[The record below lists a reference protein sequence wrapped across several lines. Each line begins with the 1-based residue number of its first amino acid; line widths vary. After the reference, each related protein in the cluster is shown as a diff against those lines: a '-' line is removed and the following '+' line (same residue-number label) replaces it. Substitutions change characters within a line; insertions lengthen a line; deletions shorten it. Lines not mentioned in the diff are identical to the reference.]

1 MKNPGAVAIHRA
13 DYRAPA
19 FWIDR
24 VDLQFDLDATNTRV
38 TSTLALRRNLQP
50 GASDTLVLNG
60 DSLMLESILH
70 NGHALTVADYRLDSD
85 RIVINASAFSYAG
98 DASTLVIVTR
108 FNPSANLALEGL
120 YVTNGT
126 FCSQCEAEGFRRIT
140 YFPDRPDVLAEYRVT
155 IRADKAQFPVLLSNG
170 NLVTEAD
177 LSDGRHEAVWHD
189 PHKKPSY
196 LFALVAG
203 KIDKL
208 VDHFVTASGRNVLL
222 EIYSTSSNLPRCAW
236 AMDCLK
242 AAMRWDE
249 AAYGREYDLDRFM
262 IYAADDFNMGAMENK
277 GLNIF
282 NSRYLLADKDTATD
296 ADFQVVD
303 AIVAHEYFHNWSGN
317 RVTCRDWFQ
326 LSLKEGF
333 TVFREQQYSAFRGSP
348 AVVRIEETAF
358 MQSRQFAQDAG
369 PMAHPIR
376 PDEYEAI
383 DNFYTV
389 TVYEKGAE
397 VIRMLHTLLGAEAY
411 RKGTDLYF
419 LRHDGTAATCDD
431 FVKAMEDASGAD
443 LTQFKRWYSQ
453 AGTPTINLSDAFD
466 VAAKRYTLTVEQSVP
481 ATPGQPS
488 KLPMVIPLSVAL
500 VQSDGAVS
508 HSQVLGVT
516 EARQEFQFDDIAVKP
531 VPSLLRG
538 FSAPVKVSFA
548 YSDDELAM
556 LVAKDSDGVVR
567 WQALRELF
575 FRAFNG
581 AKRAE
586 PSLSP
591 SASALHTAINAL
603 LADHQTDPAL
613 IAQMLTFPSHAEL
626 ADREAVIDA
635 LAIADARDAVMMG
648 LATANFAAMIGRYEV
663 ERSVLAAP
671 RSEPAD
677 ALSAHAEA
685 RSASADTPY
694 SMQAEAV
701 AHRSLANTLLALINV
716 TGGEAGQALALIA
729 WTDADNLTDVM
740 GAMFALRDQP
750 CASRDTMYAAF
761 HDAWLNDL
769 SMLNRW
775 FQMEACANRA
785 DGAALARVRELLT
798 HPKFDGKNPNR
809 VRAVVHAFAD
819 QNWRGFHAPDGAGY
833 AFVAEQ
839 ILRYDAQNPSLAA
852 RFCDPFLR
860 WHKCAEPQRGLQ
872 KTQLE
877 KLVAH
882 VALSPNVGE
891 LIEKALKAGTPAP

>member
-24 VDLQFDLDATNTRV
+24 VDLQFDLDVTNTRV
-38 TSTLALRRNLQP
+38 TSTLALRRNSQP
-50 GASDTLVLNG
+50 GASDTLILNG
-60 DSLMLESILH
+60 DGLTLESILH
-70 NGHALTVADYRLDSD
+70 NGHALTVADYRLDSN
-85 RIVINASAFSYAG
+85 RIVINASAFAYAG
-98 DASTLVIVTR
+98 DSSTLSIVTR

-126 FCSQCEAEGFRRIT
+126 FCTQCEAEGFRRIT
-140 YFPDRPDVLAEYRVT
+140 YFPDRPDVLSEYRVT

-177 LSDGRHEAVWHD
+177 LADGRHEAVWHD

-208 VDHFVTASGRNVLL
+208 ADHFVTESGRNVLL
-222 EIYSTSSNLPRCAW
+222 EIYSTTANLPRCFW

-249 AAYGREYDLDRFM
+249 EAYGREYDLDRFM

-282 NSRYLLADKDTATD
+282 NSRFLLADKDTATD
-296 ADFQVVD
+296 IDFQVVD

-397 VIRMLHTLLGAEAY
+397 VIRMLHTLLGAETY

-419 LRHDGTAATCDD
+419 SRHDGTAATCDD
-431 FVKAMEDASGAD
+431 FVTAMEDASGAD

-453 AGTPTINLSDAFD
+453 AGTPTINVTDAFD
-466 VAAKRYTLTVEQSVP
+466 ATAKRYTLTVEQTVP
-481 ATPGQPS
+481 ATPGELN
-488 KLPMVIPLSVAL
+488 KLPTVIPLSMAL
-500 VQSDGAVS
+500 VQRDGKVS
-508 HSQVLGVT
+508 HAQVLSVT
-516 EARQEFQFDDIAVKP
+516 EARQEFHFDGVGDKP

-548 YSDDELAM
+548 YTDDELAM

-575 FRAFNG
+575 FRAFDSE
-581 AKRAE
+581 KRGE
-586 PSLSP
+586 P
-591 SASALHTAINAL
+591 SASGLHQAISAL
-603 LADHQTDPAL
+603 LADQQTDPAL
-613 IAQMLTFPSHAEL
+613 IAQMLALPGHAEI
-626 ADREAVIDA
+626 ADRESVIDA
-635 LAIADARDAVMMG
+635 TAIADARDAVMLS
-648 LATANFAAMIGRYEV
+648 LATANFAAMIGRYGV
-663 ERSVLAAP
+663 ERSAL
-671 RSEPAD
+671 AD
-677 ALSAHAEA
+677 APYAMHA
-685 RSASADTPY
+685 D
-694 SMQAEAV
+694 AV

-716 TGGEAGQALALIA
+716 TGSEAGQALALIA

-740 GAMFALRDQP
+740 GAIAALRDLP
-750 CASRDTMYAAF
+750 CVARDTMYATF
-761 HDAWLNDL
+761 HDRWLSDL

-775 FQMEACANRA
+775 FQMEACANRP

-809 VRAVVHAFAD
+809 VRAVVHAFGD
-819 QNWRGFHAPDGAGY
+819 QNWRGFHAADGAGY
-833 AFVAEQ
+833 AFVAQQ
-839 ILRYDAQNPSLAA
+839 ILHYDAQNPSLAA

-860 WHKCAEPQRGLQ
+860 WHKCTEPQRSLQ
-872 KTQLE
+872 KAQLE
-877 KLVAH
+877 MLVAQA
-882 VALSPNVGE
+882 ALSPNVRE
-891 LIEKALKAGTPAP
+891 LIEKALRAGGPPA

>member
-1 MKNPGAVAIHRA
+1 MKNPGAVAIHRG

-24 VDLQFDLDATNTRV
+24 VDLQFDLDAASTRV
-38 TSTLALRRNLQP
+38 VSALVLRRNKEP

-60 DSLMLESILH
+60 DGLTLESIVH
-70 NGHALTVADYRLDSD
+70 NGHALTVADYRLESD
-85 RIVINASAFSYAG
+85 RIVINASAFAYAG
-98 DASTLVIVTR
+98 DASTLNIVTR

-126 FCSQCEAEGFRRIT
+126 FCTQCEAEGFRRIT
-140 YFPDRPDVLAEYRVT
+140 YFPDRPDVLSEYRVT

-177 LSDGRHEAVWHD
+177 LGDGRHEAVWHD

-222 EIYSTSSNLPRCAW
+222 EIYSTTANLPRCTW
-236 AMDCLK
+236 AMESLK

-249 AAYGREYDLDRFM
+249 DAYGREYDLDRFM

-282 NSRYLLADKDTATD
+282 NSRFLLADKDTATD
-296 ADFQVVD
+296 VDFQVVD

-358 MQSRQFAQDAG
+358 MLSRQFAQDAG

-397 VIRMLHTLLGAEAY
+397 VIRMLYTLLGAEKY

-419 LRHDGTAATCDD
+419 ARHDGTAATCDD
-431 FVKAMEDASGAD
+431 FVKAIEDASGAE
-443 LTQFKRWYSQ
+443 LTQFKLWYSQ
-453 AGTPTINLSDAFD
+453 AGTPTINVSDAFD
-466 VAAKRYTLTVEQSVP
+466 AAAKRYTLTVEQILP

-488 KLPMVIPLSVAL
+488 KFPTVIPLSMAL
-500 VQSDGAVS
+500 VHSDGAVS
-508 HSQVLGVT
+508 HAQVLSIT
-516 EARQEFQFDDIAVKP
+516 EARQTFQFEGVESKP

-548 YSDDELAM
+548 YTDAELAM

-575 FRAFNG
+575 FRAFDS
-581 AKRAE
+581 AKRGE
-586 PSLSP
+586 P
-591 SASALHTAINAL
+591 SASALHQTINAL
-603 LADHQTDPAL
+603 LADHTTDPAL
-613 IAQMLTFPSHAEL
+613 IAQMLTLPSHAEL
-626 ADREAVIDA
+626 ADRESVIDA
-635 LAIADARDAVMMG
+635 LAIADARDAVMISI
-648 LATANFAAMIGRYEV
+648 ATLSFAAMIGRYGV
-663 ERSVLAAP
+663 ERSALAAP
-671 RSEPAD
+671 RSAHAD
-677 ALSAHAEA
+677 A
-685 RSASADTPY
+685 PY
-694 SMQAEAV
+694 SMHADAV

-716 TGGEAGQALALIA
+716 AGTEAGQALALIA
-729 WTDADNLTDVM
+729 WTDADNLTDVVGTM
-740 GAMFALRDQP
+740 AALRDQP
-750 CASRDTMYAAF
+750 CASRDTIFSTF
-761 HDAWLNDL
+761 HDRWLNDL

-775 FQMEACANRA
+775 FQLEACANRPQ
-785 DGAALARVRELLT
+785 GEALARVRELLV

-809 VRAVVHAFAD
+809 VRAVVYAFGD
-819 QNWRGFHAPDGAGY
+819 QNWRGFHAADGAGY

-852 RFCDPFLR
+852 RFCDPLLR

-882 VALSPNVGE
+882 GTLSPNVRE
-891 LIEKALKAGTPAP
+891 LIEKALKAGTSAL

>member
-1 MKNPGAVAIHRA
+1 MKNPNAVAIHRA

-24 VDLQFDLDATNTRV
+24 VDLQFDLDATNTCV
-38 TSTLALRRNLQP
+38 SSTLALRRNTQP

-60 DSLMLESILH
+60 DGLTLESITH
-70 NGHALTVADYRLDSD
+70 NGHALTVADYRLESD
-85 RIVINASAFSYAG
+85 RIVINASALVYAG
-98 DASTLVIVTR
+98 AASTLSIVTR

-126 FCSQCEAEGFRRIT
+126 FCTQCEAEGFRRIT
-140 YFPDRPDVLAEYRVT
+140 YFPDRPDVLSEYRVT
-155 IRADKAQFPVLLSNG
+155 IRANKAQFPVLLSNG
-170 NLVTEAD
+170 NLVTQAD
-177 LSDGRHEAVWHD
+177 LADGRHESVWHD

-203 KIDKL
+203 RIDKL
-208 VDHFVTASGRNVLL
+208 TDHFVTASGRTVLL
-222 EIYSTSSNLPRCAW
+222 EIYSTTANLPRCTW
-236 AMDCLK
+236 AMECLK

-249 AAYGREYDLDRFM
+249 EAYGREYDLDRFM

-282 NSRYLLADKDTATD
+282 NSRFLLADKDTATD
-296 ADFQVVD
+296 VDFQVVD

-326 LSLKEGF
+326 ISLKEGF

-369 PMAHPIR
+369 PMAHAIR

-397 VIRMLHTLLGAEAY
+397 VIRMLHTLLGADKY

-419 LRHDGTAATCDD
+419 SRHDGTAATCDD
-431 FVKAMEDASGAD
+431 FVSAMEDASGAD

-453 AGTPTINLSDAFD
+453 AGTPTINVSDAFD
-466 VAAKRYTLTVEQSVP
+466 ATARRYTLTVEQTVP

-488 KLPMVIPLSVAL
+488 KRPAVIPLSMAL

-508 HSQVLGVT
+508 HAHVLRVT
-516 EARQEFQFDDIAVKP
+516 EARQDFHFDDIAVKP
-531 VPSLLRG
+531 IPSLLRG

-548 YSDDELAM
+548 YTDAELAM

-567 WQALRELF
+567 WQALRELY
-575 FRAFNG
+575 FRAFDG
-581 AKRAE
+581 AKHGE
-586 PSLSP
+586 PS
-591 SASALHTAINAL
+591 ALTLHQAINGL
-603 LADHQTDPAL
+603 LTDHETDPAL
-613 IAQMLTFPSHAEL
+613 VAQMLTLPSHAEL
-626 ADREAVIDA
+626 ADREALIDA
-635 LAIADARDAVMMG
+635 LAIADARDAVMLG
-648 LATANFAAMIGRYEV
+648 LATENFAAMIGRYGV
-663 ERSVLAAP
+663 ERTAL
-671 RSEPAD
+671 AD
-677 ALSAHAEA
+677 A
-685 RSASADTPY
+685 PY
-694 SMQAEAV
+694 SMHPDAV
-701 AHRSLANTLLALINV
+701 AHRSLANTLLGLINV
-716 TGGEAGQALALIA
+716 TGNEAGRALALIA

-740 GAMFALRDQP
+740 GAMSALRDNP
-750 CASRDTMYAAF
+750 CASRDTMYTAF
-761 HDAWLNDL
+761 HDRWTGDL

-775 FQMEACANRA
+775 FQMEACANRPE
-785 DGAALARVRELLT
+785 GAALGRVRELLA

-809 VRAVVHAFAD
+809 VRAVVHAFGD
-819 QNWRGFHAPDGAGY
+819 QNWRGFHAADGAGY
-833 AFVAEQ
+833 AFVAGQ
-839 ILRYDAQNPSLAA
+839 ILHYDAQNPSLAA

-860 WHKCAEPQRGLQ
+860 WHRCAEPQRGLQ
-872 KTQLE
+872 KAQLE
-877 KLVAH
+877 MLVTHA
-882 VALSPNVGE
+882 ALSPNVHE
-891 LIEKALKAGTPAP
+891 LIEKALNAGAPTP

>member
-1 MKNPGAVAIHRA
+1 MQNPSAVAIHRA
-13 DYRAPA
+13 DYRPPA

-24 VDLQFDLDATNTRV
+24 VDLQFDLDATSTRV
-38 TSTLALRRNLQP
+38 TSTLALRRNREP

-60 DSLMLESILH
+60 DGLTLESMVH
-70 NGHALTVADYRLDSD
+70 NGHALTVADYRLESD
-85 RIVINASAFSYAG
+85 RIVINASALAYAG
-98 DASTLVIVTR
+98 DASTLNIVTR

-120 YVTNGT
+120 YVTNDT
-126 FCSQCEAEGFRRIT
+126 FCTQCEAEGFRRIT
-140 YFPDRPDVLAEYRVT
+140 YFPDRPDVLSVYRVT
-155 IRADKAQFPVLLSNG
+155 IRAEKAQFPVLLSNG
-170 NLVTEAD
+170 NLVTEAN
-177 LSDGRHEAVWHD
+177 LGDGRHEAVWHD

-208 VDHFVTASGRNVLL
+208 VDYFVTASGRNVLL
-222 EIYSTSSNLPRCAW
+222 EIYSTTANLPRCTW
-236 AMDCLK
+236 AMSCLK

-249 AAYGREYDLDRFM
+249 GAYGREYDLDRFM

-282 NSRYLLADKDTATD
+282 NSRFLLADKDTATD
-296 ADFQVVD
+296 VDFQVVD

-326 LSLKEGF
+326 ISLKEGF

-419 LRHDGTAATCDD
+419 SRHDGTAATCDD
-431 FVKAMEDASGAD
+431 FIAAMEDASGAD

-453 AGTPTINLSDAFD
+453 AGTPTISVTDAFD
-466 VAAKRYTLTVEQSVP
+466 AAAKRYTLTVEQTVP

-488 KLPMVIPLSVAL
+488 KEPTVIPLSMAL
-500 VQSDGAVS
+500 VQQDGAVS
-508 HSQVLGVT
+508 RAQVLSIT
-516 EARQEFQFDDIAVKP
+516 EARQAFHFDDVAVKP

-548 YSDDELAM
+548 YTDDELAM

-575 FRAFNG
+575 FGAFAG
-581 AKRAE
+581 AMRGE
-586 PSLSP
+586 P
-591 SASALHTAINAL
+591 SASALRQAINSL
-603 LADHQTDPAL
+603 LTDHATDPAL
-613 IAQMLTFPSHAEL
+613 IAQMLTLPSHAEL
-626 ADREAVIDA
+626 ADREPVIDA
-635 LAIADARDAVMMG
+635 LAIADARDAVMMD
-648 LATANFAAMIGRYEV
+648 LVTANFAAMIGRYGV
-663 ERSVLAAP
+663 ERAALAD
-671 RSEPAD
+671 EPYAM
-677 ALSAHAEA
+677 HAN
-685 RSASADTPY
+685 
-694 SMQAEAV
+694 AV
-701 AHRSLANTLLALINV
+701 AHRCLANALLALINV
-716 TGGEAGQALALIA
+716 AGTEAGQALALIA

-740 GAMFALRDQP
+740 GAMAALRDQP

-761 HDAWLNDL
+761 HDRWLSDL

-775 FQMEACANRA
+775 FQMEACANRPE
-785 DGAALARVRELLT
+785 GAALARAHELLT

-809 VRAVVHAFAD
+809 VRSVVHAFGD
-819 QNWRGFHAPDGAGY
+819 QNWRGFHAADGAGY

-839 ILRYDAQNPSLAA
+839 ILRYDAQNPSLAS

-860 WHKCAEPQRGLQ
+860 WHKCAEPQRSLQ
-872 KTQLE
+872 KVQLE

-882 VALSPNVGE
+882 AALSPNVRE
-891 LIEKALKAGTPAP
+891 LIEKALKAGYPAA

>member
-1 MKNPGAVAIHRA
+1 MKNPGAVAIHRT

-24 VDLQFDLDATNTRV
+24 VDLQFDLDVVNTRV
-38 TSTLALRRNLQP
+38 SSTLSLRRNVQP

-60 DSLMLESILH
+60 DGLTLESITH
-70 NGHALTVADYRLDSD
+70 NGHALTVADFRLEPD
-85 RIVINASAFSYAG
+85 RIVISAGALAYAG
-98 DASTLVIVTR
+98 ESGTLVIVTR

-126 FCSQCEAEGFRRIT
+126 FCTQCEAEGFRRIT
-140 YFPDRPDVLAEYRVT
+140 YFPDRPDVLSVYRVA

-170 NLVTEAD
+170 NLVTSAD
-177 LSDGRHEAVWHD
+177 LGDGRHEAVWHD
-189 PHKKPSY
+189 PHRKPSY

-203 KIDKL
+203 NIDKL
-208 VDHFVTASGRNVLL
+208 TDHFVTASGRDVLL
-222 EIYSTSSNLPRCAW
+222 EIYSTTANLPRCAW
-236 AMDCLK
+236 AMTCLK

-249 AAYGREYDLDRFM
+249 EAYGREYDLDRFM

-326 LSLKEGF
+326 ISLKEGF
-333 TVFREQQYSAFRGSP
+333 TVFREQQYSASRGSP

-397 VIRMLHTLLGAEAY
+397 VIRMLHTLLGPDKY

-419 LRHDGTAATCDD
+419 SRHDGTAATCDD
-431 FVKAMEDASGAD
+431 FVAAMEEASGAD
-443 LTQFKRWYSQ
+443 LAQFKRWYSQ
-453 AGTPTINLSDAFD
+453 AGTPTISVSDKFD
-466 VAAKRYTLTVEQSVP
+466 AIQKRYTLTVEQSVP
-481 ATPGQPS
+481 ATPGQAS
-488 KLPMVIPLSVAL
+488 KQPAVIPLSMAL
-500 VQSDGAVS
+500 VQRDGDVS
-508 HSQVLGVT
+508 HAKVLCVT
-516 EARQEFQFDDIAVKP
+516 AAQQEFYFDDVAAKP

-548 YSDDELAM
+548 YADDDLAM
-556 LVAKDSDGVVR
+556 LVSKDSDGVVR

-575 FRAFNG
+575 FRSFDAAMG
-581 AKRAE
+581 GE
-586 PSLSP
+586 PVAP
-591 SASALHTAINAL
+591 TLHQTINAL

-613 IAQMLTFPSHAEL
+613 IAQMLILPSYAEL
-626 ADREAVIDA
+626 ADRESVIDP
-635 LAIADARDAVMMG
+635 LRIADARDAVMLS
-648 LATANFAAMIGRYEV
+648 LATGNFAAMIARYGV
-663 ERSVLAAP
+663 ERAALADAPYSTHAAP
-671 RSEPAD
+671 
-677 ALSAHAEA
+677 
-685 RSASADTPY
+685 
-694 SMQAEAV
+694 V
-701 AHRSLANTLLALINV
+701 AHRALANTLLALINIA
-716 TGGEAGQALALIA
+716 GNAAGQALALIA

-740 GAMFALRDQP
+740 GAMAALRDQP
-750 CASRDTMYAAF
+750 CASRDTMFGAF
-761 HDAWLNDL
+761 HDRWIEDL

-775 FQMEACANRA
+775 FQLEACANRPK
-785 DGAALARVRELLT
+785 GESLLRVRELLT
-798 HPKFDGKNPNR
+798 HRKFDGKNPNR
-809 VRAVVHAFAD
+809 VRAIVHAFGD
-819 QNWRGFHAPDGAGY
+819 QNWRGFHAADGAGY
-833 AFVAEQ
+833 EFVAEQ
-839 ILRYDAQNPSLAA
+839 IVGYDAQNPSLAA

-860 WHKCAEPQRGLQ
+860 WHRCTEPQRSLQ
-872 KTQLE
+872 KAQLE
-877 KLVAH
+877 RLMEHA
-882 VALSPNVGE
+882 ALSPNVGE
-891 LIEKALKAGTPAP
+891 LIEKALKAGGSAA

>member
-1 MKNPGAVAIHRA
+1 MKNPGAVAVHRA

-38 TSTLALRRNLQP
+38 TSTLALRRNPQP

-60 DSLMLESILH
+60 DGLTLESISH
-70 NGHALTVADYRLDSD
+70 NGHALTVADYRLESD
-85 RIVINASAFSYAG
+85 RIVIKASALVYAG
-98 DASTLVIVTR
+98 DTSALSLFTR

-126 FCSQCEAEGFRRIT
+126 FCTQCEAEGFRRIT
-140 YFPDRPDVLAEYRVT
+140 YFPDRPDILSEYRVT

-177 LSDGRHEAVWHD
+177 LDDGRHEAVWHD

-208 VDHFVTASGRNVLL
+208 VDHFVTATGRNVLL
-222 EIYSTSSNLPRCAW
+222 EIYSTTTNLPRCTW

-249 AAYGREYDLDRFM
+249 EAYGREYDLDRFM

-296 ADFQVVD
+296 IDFQVVD

-369 PMAHPIR
+369 PMAHAIR

-397 VIRMLHTLLGAEAY
+397 VIRMLHTLLGAEKY

-419 LRHDGTAATCDD
+419 ARHDGSAATCDD
-431 FVKAMEDASGAD
+431 FVTAMEDASGED

-453 AGTPTINLSDAFD
+453 AGTPTINVSDAFD
-466 VAAKRYTLTVEQSVP
+466 ADVKRYTLTVEQHVP
-481 ATPGQPS
+481 ATPGQLS
-488 KLPMVIPLSVAL
+488 KLPAVIPFSVAL
-500 VQSDGAVS
+500 VHSDGTVS
-508 HSQVLGVT
+508 HARVLNVI
-516 EARQEFQFDDIAVKP
+516 EARQEFHFDDVVAKP
-531 VPSLLRG
+531 VPSLLRS

-548 YSDDELAM
+548 YTNDQLAM

-575 FRAFNG
+575 FRAFDG
-581 AKRAE
+581 AKLGE
-586 PSLSP
+586 PS
-591 SASALHTAINAL
+591 AGALHQAVNSL

-613 IAQMLTFPSHAEL
+613 IAQMLTLPSHAEL
-626 ADREAVIDA
+626 ADRESVIDA
-635 LAIADARDAVMMG
+635 LAIADARDAVMMR
-648 LATANFAAMIGRYEV
+648 LATVNFAALIARYGG
-663 ERSVLAAP
+663 ERSALAA
-671 RSEPAD
+671 
-677 ALSAHAEA
+677 AL
-685 RSASADTPY
+685 Y
-694 SMQAEAV
+694 SMHSGAV
-701 AHRSLANTLLALINV
+701 ASRSLANTLLALINM
-716 TGGEAGQALALIA
+716 TDTEAGQALALIA
-729 WTDADNLTDVM
+729 WTDADSLTDVM
-740 GAMFALRDQP
+740 GAMAALRDQP
-750 CASRDTMYAAF
+750 CSSRDTMFAAF
-761 HDAWLNDL
+761 HDHWLTDL

-775 FQMEACANRA
+775 FQMEACANRPE
-785 DGAALARVRELLT
+785 GVALARVRELLA

-809 VRAVVHAFAD
+809 VRSVVHAFGD
-819 QNWRGFHAPDGAGY
+819 QNWRGFHAADGAGY
-833 AFVAEQ
+833 AFIAEQ
-839 ILRYDAQNPSLAA
+839 ILHYDAQNPSLAA

-860 WHKCAEPQRGLQ
+860 WHKCAEPQRELQ
-872 KTQLE
+872 KAQLE
-877 KLVAH
+877 MLVAH
-882 VALSPNVGE
+882 AALSPNVRE
-891 LIEKALKAGTPAP
+891 LIEKALKAGNPQP